1 MRDELV
7 GALRALRSTPGPVRA
22 AITAVSLTDGRAE
35 KPSSARRQNT
45 PAATSTPTRTKR
57 ASGAPACRRHG
68 RGPLAPFILSRS
80 SPYRDV
86 WRLRTVLP
94 SNVRAARSKGFSA
107 RPSVRTAA
115 VGPPGACHALV
126 SAACIRRRGNFKSV
140 LDAFRK
146 PYQAFAGNFHQN
158 ATFGN
163 PRSAKGRPGKCSPG
177 GNVRPAARPVTRSAT
192 RPADPLSSRGAPARS
207 TRALPSSA
215 AGARPSPA

>member
-45 PAATSTPTRTKR
+45 PAA
-57 ASGAPACRRHG
+57 ACRRHG

-115 VGPPGACHALV
+115 GGHTAREMHFD
-126 SAACIRRRGNFKSV
+126 STCIRRRGNCGNG

-146 PYQAFAGNFHQN
+146 PYQTFAGNFHQN
-158 ATFGN
+158 ATFG
-163 PRSAKGRPGKCSPG
+163 
-177 GNVRPAARPVTRSAT
+177 
-192 RPADPLSSRGAPARS
+192 SSHAEF
-207 TRALPSSA
+207 PSCQ
-215 AGARPSPA
+215 RQLT